1 MKRID
6 LRSDTVTKPSQAMR
20 AAMAAAEV
28 GDDVFGDDPTVNRL
42 QDEVAKLA
50 GMEAALFVPS
60 GTQSNLCALLSHCA
74 RGDEYIVGNTAHTY
88 KYEGGGAAI
97 FGGIVPQPLD
107 NEPDGTLDLN
117 RVGAAIR
124 PDDHHFAQT
133 RLLCLEDTF
142 HGRVLPLDYLKRA
155 AEFTQARGLKLHL
168 DGARAWN
175 AAVKQGVPLRDITRY
190 FDSVSLC
197 LSKGLGAPA
206 GSVLCGSR
214 EFIQHAHRWRK
225 VAGGG
230 MRQAGILAAAGL
242 HAIQHNVVRLAE
254 DHANAAALAAGL
266 GDLAGLKVE
275 TPQTNMVFIKVPH
288 EHAVELPRFLASR
301 GIAVLAGDTL
311 RLVTHLDVA
320 AGDVP
325 FVVGAFRDFFR
336 SLKAA

>member
-6 LRSDTVTKPSQAMR
+6 LRSDTVSRPSQGMR

-42 QDEVAKLA
+42 QDEVAALT

-107 NEPDGTLDLN
+107 NAPDGTLDLGK
-117 RVGAAIR
+117 VAALIK
-124 PDDHHFAQT
+124 PDDHHFAVT

-155 AEFTQARGLKLHL
+155 AELTQARGLKLHL

-175 AAVKQGVPLRDITRY
+175 SAVQQGVPLGQITRY

-214 EFIQHAHRWRK
+214 RFIDQAHRWRK

-230 MRQAGILAAAGL
+230 MRQAGVLAAAGRY
-242 HAIQHNVVRLAE
+242 AIEHNYTRLAD
-254 DHANAAALAAGL
+254 DHANAIALAAGL
-266 GDLAGLKVE
+266 ADLVGLTVE
-275 TPQTNMVFIKVPH
+275 PPQTNMVFVRLPH
-288 EHAVELPRFLASR
+288 DHAADLPRFLAGR
-301 GIAVLAGDTL
+301 GIVVLPGETM
-311 RLVTHLDVA
+311 RLVTHLDVSA
-320 AGDVP
+320 SDVP
-325 FVVGAFRDFFR
+325 FVVGAFRDYFR
-336 SLKAA
+336 SLQAA